1 MASQE
6 HYDNQ
11 AAQDI
16 QTVEALPTLAN
27 LPLLDRRVDLIC
39 RNKTWPTHVYFEEET
54 EKDKEKNPRWVGY
67 PFLLRNTKME
77 GEVWGNWQKVKVR
90 H

>member
-16 QTVEALPTLAN
+16 QTVEALPTLVN
-27 LPLLDRRVDLIC
+27 LPLLDRRVDLIY

-54 EKDKEKNPRWVGY
+54 EKDKEKKNSDG
-67 PFLLRNTKME
+67 
-77 GEVWGNWQKVKVR
+77 
-90 H
+90 

>member
-6 HYDNQ
+6 QYDNQ

-16 QTVEALPTLAN
+16 QTVEALPTLVN
-27 LPLLDRRVDLIC
+27 LPLLDRRVDLIY

-67 PFLLRNTKME
+67 PLLLRNTKME
-77 GEVWGNWQKVKVR
+77 GEVWGNWQKRKVR